1 MITKLIFKLKRDGL
15 FALCIALLRYPF
27 QIRKRNSYQQMLT
40 LTNSREKFS
49 EIYKNNLWSS
59 SESLSGQGSELAY
72 TEPLRKWL
80 ISIIQTLKVKDFVD
94 APCGDFNWM
103 QHVTPNVDINYIGLD
118 IVDNLISNNKS
129 EYGASKLDFRVANI
143 CKDALPAC
151 DIIMVRDCL
160 FHLSYDDINNFLHNL
175 AITDYKY
182 LLTTTHK
189 VEPDF
194 KNSNIITG
202 DFRIIDLFSE
212 PFNFNPNHIKNR
224 IDDYPKG
231 YSIKCEMILVEKNF
245 VPTSL
250 LDMESMIAEVRKVK

>member
-1 MITKLIFKLKRDGL
+1 MITKLILKLKRDGL

-59 SESLSGQGSELAY
+59 SESRSGQGSEISY
-72 TEPLRKWL
+72 TESLRKWL

-103 QHVTPNVDINYIGLD
+103 KHVTPNVDINYIGLD
-118 IVDNLISNNKS
+118 IVDSLISNNKS
-129 EYGASKLDFRVANI
+129 EYGSSKLDFRVANI
-143 CKDALPAC
+143 CKDTLPAC
-151 DIIMVRDCL
+151 DMIMVRDCL

-189 VEPDF
+189 VEADF
-194 KNSNIITG
+194 QNSNIITG
-202 DFRIIDLFSE
+202 DFRIIDLFRE
-212 PFNFNPNHIKNR
+212 PFNFDPNNIKNR

-231 YSIKCEMILVEKNF
+231 YSIKREMILVEKNF

-250 LDMESMIAEVRKVK
+250 LDMESSLAEVWKMK

>member
-1 MITKLIFKLKRDGL
+1 MITKLISKLNRDGL
-15 FALCIALLRYPF
+15 FALFIAVLKYPF
-27 QIRKRNSYQQMLT
+27 LIKKRNSYQKMLT
-40 LTNSREKFS
+40 LTNQKEKFY

-59 SESLSGQGSELAY
+59 SESVSGQGSEKAY

-103 QHVTPNVDINYIGLD
+103 KHVTPNVDINYIGLD
-118 IVDNLISNNKS
+118 IVDSLISKNKS
-129 EYGASKLDFRVANI
+129 EYVSSKLDFRVANI

-151 DIIMVRDCL
+151 DMIMVRDCL
-160 FHLSYDDINNFLHNL
+160 FHLSYEDINNFLHNL
-175 AITDYKY
+175 ATTDYKY

-189 VEPDF
+189 VERDF

-212 PFNFNPNHIKNR
+212 PFYFDPNNIKNR
-224 IDDYPKG
+224 VDDYPKG
-231 YSIKCEMILVEKNF
+231 YPIMREMILIEKNF

-250 LDMESMIAEVRKVK
+250 LNVKFDSQN

>member
-1 MITKLIFKLKRDGL
+1 MITKLISKLKRGGIFSL
-15 FALCIALLRYPF
+15 FLSVLRYPLR
-27 QIRKRNSYQQMLT
+27 IRKRNSYQKMLK
-40 LTNSREKFS
+40 LKDQKEKFS
-49 EIYKNNLWSS
+49 EIYKNNFWSS
-59 SESLSGQGSELAY
+59 SESVSGEGSEIAY

-80 ISIIQTLKVKDFVD
+80 ISTIQTLKVKDFVD

-103 QHVTPNVDINYIGLD
+103 KYVVPNVDINYIGLD
-118 IVDNLISNNKS
+118 IVDSLISKNKL
-129 EYGASKLDFRVANI
+129 EYVSSKLDFRVANI

-160 FHLSYDDINNFLHNL
+160 FHLSYEDINNFLHNL
-175 AITDYKY
+175 ATTDYKY

-189 VEPDF
+189 VEGDF

-212 PFNFNPNHIKNR
+212 PFYFDPKNIKNR
-224 IDDYPKG
+224 VDDYPKG
-231 YSIKCEMILVEKNF
+231 YPIKREMILIEKNF

-250 LDMESMIAEVRKVK
+250 FDIKFNTLN